1 MGGAIAKLLL
11 PGSGPLALAGLLYL
25 GAGAAFLL
33 VPRSRSEAP
42 LRRADLPALAGAV
55 IAGAG
60 LAPPL
65 MLWGLMRVGGLEGSL
80 LLNLEAP
87 FTMLLAVIFFRGRL
101 STPRT
106 PAAALGLAR

>member
-33 VPRSRSEAP
+33 VPRPRSEAP

-60 LAPPL
+60 LAPRL
-65 MLWGLMRVGGLEGSL
+65 MLWGLMRVGVLDGSL

-87 FTMLLAVIFFRGRL
+87 FTMLLAASLFSDDLPTSGTV
-101 STPRT
+101 
-106 PAAALGLAR
+106 AAPSRVAS